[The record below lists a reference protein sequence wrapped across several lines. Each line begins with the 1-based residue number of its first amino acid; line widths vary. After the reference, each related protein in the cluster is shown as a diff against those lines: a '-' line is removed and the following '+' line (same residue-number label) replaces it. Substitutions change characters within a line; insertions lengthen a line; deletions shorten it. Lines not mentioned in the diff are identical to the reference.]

1 MTKNIKSVFIL
12 GATSIIARS
21 LCVELANSGCKRFHL
36 ISRKIDDNNNFVK
49 DFERNFKIEV
59 NQEEIDIYDHFLKK
73 KSLRKYENFDL
84 YIIVA
89 GYLGDETKARLDINE
104 SHKIAII
111 NYLGIVQWIDTIST
125 NERLNQEGRLWI
137 FTSVAGDKG
146 RPSNY
151 HYGASKSALVTHC
164 EGLYNRCYRKPFK
177 IRIIKPGFMATPMSY
192 GKAPSILCI
201 SPKKVAK
208 TLLKNPNKDGI
219 EYLPFWWSVVM
230 FIIQLLPR
238 RIISRL

>member
-1 MTKNIKSVFIL
+1 MKWFSK
-12 GATSIIARS
+12 
-21 LCVELANSGCKRFHL
+21 
-36 ISRKIDDNNNFVK
+36 VK
-49 DFERNFKIEV
+49 DEDKELNIIDMTPLQV
-59 NQEEIDIYDHFLKK
+59 VTHLCACIQLADGSIDHEEK
-73 KSLRKYENFDL
+73 
-84 YIIVA
+84 VA
-89 GYLGDETKARLDINE
+89 
-104 SHKIAII
+104 
-111 NYLGIVQWIDTIST
+111 WIDTIST